1 MGVRMLMNSWL
12 FLKEYKLY
20 KDRKMEVF
28 DGECKCVVQH
38 YPGLNRNIF
47 EGAGALKTEFHS
59 DSDEGLLQQ

>member
-1 MGVRMLMNSWL
+1 MLMNSWL

-38 YPGLNRNIF
+38 YPGLNIF